1 MEKQQ
6 KRRGKKEW
14 GYSEAEVLINGL
26 GSINQKGK
34 LAQLQYLETSLL
46 TIGGEVVA

>member
-6 KRRGKKEW
+6 KRRKKKW

-34 LAQLQYLETSLL
+34 LAQLQYLETGLL